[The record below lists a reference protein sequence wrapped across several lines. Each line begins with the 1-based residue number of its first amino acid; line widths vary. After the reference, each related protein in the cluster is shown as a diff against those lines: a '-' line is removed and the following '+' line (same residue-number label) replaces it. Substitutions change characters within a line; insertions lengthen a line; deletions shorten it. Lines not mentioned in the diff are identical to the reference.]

1 MMNTNHKPRSP
12 EPAQQVRDWAEKGTE
27 RSKELYQNAGAATTE
42 AAAALQSC
50 WTNAFRGMQEYNSKL
65 AEFAQDN
72 TKAQLE
78 FIQKLAGLRSPTEL
92 FEVST
97 KHTQQQFERLTEQG
111 KLLTALAQRLALE
124 AAEPVKSGLAKAQE
138 KAA

>member
-1 MMNTNHKPRSP
+1 MNTNHKPRSP

-27 RSKELYQNAGAATTE
+27 RSKEFYQNAGAATSE

-50 WTNAFRGMQEYNSKL
+50 WTNAFRGMQEYNEKL
-65 AEFAQDN
+65 AEFAQAN
-72 TKAQLE
+72 IKSQLE
-78 FIQKLAGLRSPTEL
+78 FTQKLAGLRSPTEL

-97 KHTQQQFERLTEQG
+97 KHTQQQLERLTEQA
-111 KLLTALAQRLALE
+111 KLLTALGQRLALE
-124 AAEPVKSGLAKAQE
+124 AAEPIKSGLARAQE

>member
-1 MMNTNHKPRSP
+1 MKTNHKPRSP

-42 AAAALQSC
+42 AAAALQSG
-50 WTNAFRGMQEYNSKL
+50 WTNSFRGMQEYNEKL
-65 AEFAQDN
+65 AEFAQTN
-72 TKAQLE
+72 IKSQLE
-78 FIQKLAGLRSPTEL
+78 FTQKLAGLRSPTEL

-97 KHTQQQFERLTEQG
+97 KHTQQQLERLTEQA
-111 KLLTALAQRLALE
+111 KLLTALGQRLALE
-124 AAEPVKSGLAKAQE
+124 AAEPIKSGLARAQE

>member
-1 MMNTNHKPRSP
+1 MNTTHKPRSL
-12 EPAQQVRDWAEKGTE
+12 ESAQQVRDWAEKGTE
-27 RSKELYQNAGAATTE
+27 RSKEFYQNAGEATTE

-50 WTNAFRGMQEYNSKL
+50 WSNAVRVMQEYNGKL
-65 AEFAQDN
+65 AEFAQAN
-72 TKAQLE
+72 IQSQLE
-78 FIQKLAGLRSPTEL
+78 FMQKLAALRSPTEF

-97 KHTQQQFERLTEQG
+97 KHTQQQTERLTEQG

-124 AAEPVKSGLAKAQE
+124 NAEPIKSGLAKARE